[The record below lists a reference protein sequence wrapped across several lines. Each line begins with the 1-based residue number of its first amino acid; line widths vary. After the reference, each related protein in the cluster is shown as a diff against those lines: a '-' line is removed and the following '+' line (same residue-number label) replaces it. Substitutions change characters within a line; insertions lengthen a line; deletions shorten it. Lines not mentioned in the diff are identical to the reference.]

1 MIQLTLD
8 TLDPEA
14 IATNMRSNSNGAV
27 VTFLGT
33 TRDSFEGKK
42 VLRLEYEAYEDMAIR
57 KLGEVKQEAQNEF
70 QIENIS
76 ICHRI
81 GLVEIGEISLVVVV
95 ASPHRKEAFL
105 ACQKIVDR
113 VKEIVPIWKKEVFEG
128 GSHWVSCEDHEFE
141 TPTSQ
146 QSL

>member
-8 TLDPEA
+8 PLNPEE
-14 IATNMRSNSNGAV
+14 ITTGMRSNSNGAV

-33 TRDSFEGKK
+33 TRDSFEGKR
-42 VLRLEYEAYEDMAIR
+42 VLQLEYEAYEDMAIK
-57 KLGEVKQEAQNEF
+57 KLEEVRREIQNEF
-70 QIENIS
+70 TLEDIS
-76 ICHRI
+76 ISHRI

-141 TPTSQ
+141 TPTPPH
-146 QSL
+146 SL